1 MNSKYLNNSYYLF
14 NIYFAAKPLENLIFE
29 EYVKENVQEYL
40 DKTFKGLHL
49 DSIFL
54 YSLFSSTFMSVRLRE
69 NLLKILVDYFNQRST
84 LLSELIE
91 TEILDTEEE
100 LKVYNELDG
109 VEKVQKEVNGGA
121 EIPLVS
127 VKRLRALIEKFKD
140 CNELVE
146 YLSTVEPNKNTNEQ
160 LDSQNKKKSEKMK
173 DIILILDLLLKKFKE
188 MKQNP
193 YIFLKTQNILR
204 NLQYHE
210 ELFKVLRSLHPKED
224 QDFELIVKILKFF
237 EYFSQINSINQQQI
251 IQNSPIF
258 FQLLDYRIPINRL
271 FTSALDYTKSSNKAF
286 DLIND
291 LFELLE
297 EGSENQIFKD
307 RQVLSMLQSLLTD
320 RSKVFNAKIQKKIL
334 AKLLKNKRIMKFTQ
348 TAKKKNYSE
357 IKNALL
363 SKLQTSKEPS
373 KVMDKIYFHLSLMTL
388 FGNLCRDF
396 KMGVQQM
403 QKVLVYEQIKNLLLD
418 VNTPFLFK
426 KAFLKTVFQIYMVQ
440 MEGGVNANF
449 TTNDIA
455 EYLNLLVLP
464 DLNVHTKYLEG
475 IVDPNPENEE
485 CRRIRERIIESR
497 SYYQCSLDAGN
508 EDKPQTG
515 ANLSSSINSGNNGN
529 VSILKKAVN
538 NANQT
543 GLVFDSKKIIEDP
556 CEYWEYL
563 FGGKTWDNSRD
574 GLLYFLLDC
583 FYESER
589 RRLITLETNDSLTDA
604 FSLIKSTLVRMK
616 ATLQKL
622 EKDFSLDFSNY
633 YLMILEGISQLPTKI
648 VTKAGKALKIQNDTK
663 GNYKLEK
670 INVKEEQDQKM
681 IDEEQNVAL
690 GKEPSDIL
698 LDRIRSYL
706 IKRRMK
712 IQEFLDLFEVKLE
725 LVPKG
730 QFLENFQAI
739 LEDGQ
744 PVKANDIASLIEK
757 WGVAK
762 VDTKFVRF
770 LKFCDKMRRF
780 FIKKKFNYED
790 EERGEKKEI
799 NLEETEIS
807 FKKDKSLTSFIKC
820 YYNKSLTIDRNNEI
834 AALAIKFKR
843 NLEDITSDFQEEE
856 MRKKGYSDNL
866 KKLLTV
872 FRSETSEVII
882 FQNVLIYLT

>member
-1 MNSKYLNNSYYLF
+1 
-14 NIYFAAKPLENLIFE
+14 
-29 EYVKENVQEYL
+29 
-40 DKTFKGLHL
+40 
-49 DSIFL
+49 
-54 YSLFSSTFMSVRLRE
+54 
-69 NLLKILVDYFNQRST
+69 
-84 LLSELIE
+84 
-91 TEILDTEEE
+91 
-100 LKVYNELDG
+100 
-109 VEKVQKEVNGGA
+109 
-121 EIPLVS
+121 
-127 VKRLRALIEKFKD
+127 
-140 CNELVE
+140 
-146 YLSTVEPNKNTNEQ
+146 
-160 LDSQNKKKSEKMK
+160 
-173 DIILILDLLLKKFKE
+173 
-188 MKQNP
+188 
-193 YIFLKTQNILR
+193 
-204 NLQYHE
+204 
-210 ELFKVLRSLHPKED
+210 
-224 QDFELIVKILKFF
+224 
-237 EYFSQINSINQQQI
+237 
-251 IQNSPIF
+251 
-258 FQLLDYRIPINRL
+258 
-271 FTSALDYTKSSNKAF
+271 
-286 DLIND
+286 
-291 LFELLE
+291 
-297 EGSENQIFKD
+297 
-307 RQVLSMLQSLLTD
+307 
-320 RSKVFNAKIQKKIL
+320 
-334 AKLLKNKRIMKFTQ
+334 
-348 TAKKKNYSE
+348 
-357 IKNALL
+357 
-363 SKLQTSKEPS
+363 
-373 KVMDKIYFHLSLMTL
+373 MTL

-396 KMGVQQM
+396 KMGIQQM
-403 QKVLVYEQIKNLLLD
+403 QKVLVYEQIKSLLFD

-426 KAFLKTVFQIYMVQ
+426 KGYLKTVFQIYMVQ
-440 MEGGVNANF
+440 MEGVNANF
-449 TTNDIA
+449 SSNDIA

-485 CRRIRERIIESR
+485 CRRIRERIMESR

-589 RRLITLETNDSLTDA
+589 RRHITNETNDSLTDA

-622 EKDFSLDFSNY
+622 EKDFNLDFSDY

-681 IDEEQNVAL
+681 MDEEQNVAV
-690 GKEPSDIL
+690 GKEPIDTL
-698 LDRIRSYL
+698 LERIRTYL

-712 IQEFLDLFEVKLE
+712 IQEFLDLFEIKLE
-725 LVPKG
+725 VVPKG
-730 QFLENFQAI
+730 QFIENFQAI
-739 LEDGQ
+739 LEGGQ
-744 PVKANDIASLIEK
+744 PVKSSDIASLIEL
-757 WGVAK
+757 WGVTK
-762 VDTKFVRF
+762 VDSKFVRF
-770 LKFCDKMRRF
+770 LKFCDKMRKF

-807 FKKDKSLTSFIKC
+807 FKKDKSLTTFIKS
-820 YYNKSLTIDRNNEI
+820 YYNKSLKLYRNNEI
-834 AALAIKFKR
+834 TALAIKFKR
-843 NLEDITSDFQEEE
+843 NLEDVTSDFQEEE
-856 MRKKGYSDNL
+856 LRKKGYSENL

-872 FRSETSEVII
+872 LRSETSEVII